1 MVERIDPVRVSA
13 ARAVVDYVVPRI
25 LEDGRFH
32 PDEALWAETSG
43 YQAQHAGTLAVAG
56 KLLSDDRCISA
67 ARRIFDRLLQ
77 SRVEGLWS
85 LGWWWDNPIADPP
98 PTDWAE
104 QNLRP
109 DSQYTPTTLFNMGLY
124 YRVTGDDDLVE
135 PAREIMSRM
144 LERWDY
150 DTDVGV
156 GRHMTR
162 EFAALCIWA
171 WQDALPEYA
180 DRNDAVIKW
189 VADTF
194 VEIAPTDSVVVMT
207 GAGVSAESGIPT
219 FRDQGGLWHQHDI
232 SEVATPEGFAQDPA
246 LVWRFY
252 SQRREGVLACAPNAG
267 HRAIA
272 NLLTRQRRGGGAGL
286 LVSQNVDGLHERAET
301 PEIINIHGSL
311 FRTRCSD
318 PECDAGLEGFYD
330 SSTYYDELPR
340 CQHCAALLRPG
351 VVWFGE
357 MLDIED
363 QRTALAAIDRCDL
376 FLAVGT
382 SGTVYP
388 VAGYVQDA
396 RMAGA
401 TTILVNL
408 APPENVYAFDYF
420 YHGKAQTSYYFFYF
434 SLPEKWL

>member
-56 KLLSDDRCISA
+56 KLPGDDRCISA

-194 VEIAPTDSVVVMT
+194 VEIAPTDFPF
-207 GAGVSAESGIPT
+207 VSAVRMTLLLAATGTEHMITIRQGI
-219 FRDQGGLWHQHDI
+219 D
-232 SEVATPEGFAQDPA
+232 
-246 LVWRFY
+246 
-252 SQRREGVLACAPNAG
+252 
-267 HRAIA
+267 
-272 NLLTRQRRGGGAGL
+272 
-286 LVSQNVDGLHERAET
+286 
-301 PEIINIHGSL
+301 
-311 FRTRCSD
+311 
-318 PECDAGLEGFYD
+318 
-330 SSTYYDELPR
+330 
-340 CQHCAALLRPG
+340 ALLAEPSRRFEPDG
-351 VVWFGE
+351 QDF
-357 MLDIED
+357 
-363 QRTALAAIDRCDL
+363 RHNTSTAAHANSRANMAVAIMMKTYDL
-376 FLAVGT
+376 
-382 SGTVYP
+382 
-388 VAGYVQDA
+388 VAGEDIYTSTPLYAYLSEWIDNMRAPSGSYFEA
-396 RMAGA
+396 RDRATGQTFGQGSPAHYIPLWWILGA
-401 TTILVNL
+401 R
-408 APPENVYAFDYF
+408 
-420 YHGKAQTSYYFFYF
+420 
-434 SLPEKWL
+434 LP